1 MVGPTFAPEEFAG
14 RKLVALLDRVTL
26 LARAAEVGQGFDHQ
40 IFASMHG
47 SLNCFL
53 DSMIPVATEE
63 VPGLKAYFAE

>member
-40 IFASMHG
+40 IFASMLG
-47 SLNCFL
+47 GLNRFP
-53 DSMIPVATEE
+53 DSMIPFAAEE
-63 VPGLKAYFAE
+63 YRG